1 MQDAF
6 HRALRTRLNELIAL
20 RSGQVSSGMAST
32 FDDYKSRCGYIQALN
47 DVVTLG
53 DEIEKKLYGDN
64 PLKGE

>member
-1 MQDAF
+1 
-6 HRALRTRLNELIAL
+6 
-20 RSGQVSSGMAST
+20 MAST